1 MSPTRSEMPLEEVLL
16 AFSVEP
22 VHDRATLER
31 YLALYPHHAEDLVDM
46 SHELRLGGR
55 GISDAVEDETTFQRA
70 LQQLVSAAGP
80 PVGSAVNPFDAFR
93 GPAFAQLA
101 DTLRVPRS
109 ILIAFRDRLV
119 VESSVP
125 AAFAARIAR
134 STRTSVG
141 DLMAHL
147 QQPPVLTASANYK
160 ADQKPSASGKVT
172 LDALLDASGVTP
184 EEKADIYTA
193 VE

>member
-1 MSPTRSEMPLEEVLL
+1 MSPTKSEMPLEEVLL

-31 YLALYPHHAEDLVDM
+31 YLKQYPQFSEDLVDM

-55 GISDAVEDETTFQRA
+55 GVSDSVEDEATFQRA
-70 LQQLVSAAGP
+70 LKQFVGTAPRVSGT
-80 PVGSAVNPFDAFR
+80 SVNPFDAFR
-93 GPAFAQLA
+93 GLAFAELA

-119 VESSVP
+119 IESSVP
-125 AAFAARIAR
+125 SAFAARIAR
-134 STRTSVG
+134 SARTTVA

-147 QQPPVLTASANYK
+147 QQPPVLAATANYK
-160 ADQKPSASGKVT
+160 ADQKPTASGKVA

-184 EEKADIYTA
+184 EQKADIYTA
-193 VE
+193 VD